1 MAILNRTLPGMPARK
16 LLPLLIIALMA
27 ACRPATPGAPTPTPG
42 ELASGELAPPA
53 VITSTP
59 LPPTPTPLISAQLLT
74 RLGRGSP
81 EMIAWAPDGR
91 NLAVATTSGVYLF
104 DGDTLAEVQTIGEEV
119 WATSLA
125 YSRDGTK
132 LAIGGRDGSVR
143 VWNFENQAF
152 DRTLE
157 GATGPV
163 SSLSFSAEGD
173 QLAIGR
179 LDSTLWIWR
188 LSDGLVRY
196 RLRGHS
202 DRITA
207 VAFGVQPM
215 GATPGGHMLA
225 SASRDGTVLA
235 WNSGT
240 GHSVALFNQHEGPVN
255 TLLFAPLPPGVDA
268 ESEKLATAGAD
279 GTIRFWAP
287 QNDILILTMYAF
299 GPPGEVLP
307 ENTSIQALAFTSDG
321 GLMVSGDNHG
331 NIALWNGITGEPYRA
346 FQAYRRRPVR
356 QLAFRPG
363 TTTLASLGEDGT
375 VRFWNANPTV
385 NLGEV
390 EVEPIRTLDVFTGAV
405 NDLDV
410 DAVSGRLAAAYA
422 DGAVRLWD
430 LHNGTL
436 LATLRA
442 HTGPVNAVA
451 FNASGSQLAS
461 GGQDGSV
468 RIWNLASLPPPNSP
482 ASLQP
487 DPLQYSL
494 LGHQNVILDVIFSR
508 DGSRVFSGSAD
519 GTLRTW
525 DPITGRPIDTLRTG
539 RDWIESLAVNPT
551 GSRLAVAD
559 ERGVIQFWDTT
570 SLVSPLSLPDVL
582 SAHGQPLLALDY
594 SPDGDLLVSGGEDA
608 LIDVWDTA
616 QAERL
621 RSLSGSTHRISG
633 LDFDPTGQFLAS
645 GSSAGTVRIWSPDQE
660 SALFSFQEP
669 WPLADVAFGHQLDT
683 QDALLLTAS
692 SDGTIGIWSVSLP
705 Q

>member
-1 MAILNRTLPGMPARK
+1 MLPRK
-16 LLPLLIIALMA
+16 FLLLLLISLLA
-27 ACRPATPGAPTPTPG
+27 ACRAAPPDPSTPTPT
-42 ELASGELAPPA
+42 SGELAPPSI
-53 VITSTP
+53 ITSTP
-59 LPPTPTPLISAQLLT
+59 LPPTPTPLISAHLLT

-81 EMIAWAPDGR
+81 EMIAWSPNGR
-91 NLAVATTSGVYLF
+91 DLAVATSAGVYLF
-104 DGDTLAEVQTIGEEV
+104 DGDTLAEVQIIGEEM
-119 WATSLA
+119 WATALA
-125 YSRDGTK
+125 FSRDGTR

-143 VWNFENQAF
+143 VWNFENRAY

-163 SSLSFSAEGD
+163 SSLSFSADGD

-179 LDSTLWIWR
+179 FDSTLWIWR
-188 LSDGLVRY
+188 LSDGSVRY

-202 DRITA
+202 DRLTA
-207 VAFGVQPM
+207 VAFGVQSM

-240 GHSVALFNQHEGPVN
+240 GRSVALFNQHEGAVN

-279 GTIRFWAP
+279 GTIRFWMP

-299 GPPGEVLP
+299 APPGEVLP

-321 GLMVSGDNHG
+321 GLMASGDNHG

-346 FQAYRRRPVR
+346 FQAYRRSPVR
-356 QLAFRPG
+356 ELAFRPG

-405 NDLDV
+405 NNLAV
-410 DAVSGRLAAAYA
+410 DASGTRLAAAYA

-430 LHNGTL
+430 LDNGTL

-451 FNASGSQLAS
+451 FNPSGSQLAS
-461 GGQDGSV
+461 GGRDGSV
-468 RIWNLASLPPPNSP
+468 RIWNLSALPPPNSP
-482 ASLQP
+482 ASPLQ
-487 DPLQYSL
+487 DPLQFSL
-494 LGHQNVILDVIFSR
+494 LGHQNVVLDVIFSP
-508 DGSRVFSGSAD
+508 DGSRVFSASAD
-519 GTLRTW
+519 GTLRMW
-525 DPITGRPIDTLRTG
+525 DPANGRPIATLRTG
-539 RDWIESLAVNPT
+539 RDWVESLAFSPDGT
-551 GSRLAVAD
+551 HLAVGD
-559 ERGVIQFWDTT
+559 ERGVIQIWDTS
-570 SLVSPLSLPDVL
+570 SLVSPLALPDVL
-582 SAHGQPLLALDY
+582 SANGQALLALDY
-594 SPDGDLLVSGGEDA
+594 APAGGLLASGGEDTLVQLWDDA
-608 LIDVWDTA
+608 RGELIRT
-616 QAERL
+616 
-621 RSLSGSTHRISG
+621 LSGSTRRISG
-633 LDFDPTGQFLAS
+633 VDFESAGQYLA
-645 GSSAGTVRIWSPDQE
+645 GSSSDGIVQLWSAELEKP
-660 SALFSFQEP
+660 LFSLQED
-669 WPLADVAFGHQLDT
+669 WPLADVVFGHRLDS
-683 QDALLLTAS
+683 QDILLTTAS

-705 Q
+705 K